1 MPTFAHDTNLRFP
14 LDDPPWRDLFARH
27 EVEPVGYDDMKK
39 LGEDLAA
46 SVLEVAFLPAG
57 NYFYLRDQP
66 YTPIAN
72 ALGAPD
78 ETAELAS
85 LMIVPTEGEATELAQ
100 LRGARLAYTHEFCT
114 TSYFAT
120 ALLLHEHGL
129 AIDGFF
135 ELVPGYAFEAQIDV
149 LLGGT
154 VEATMVQEGVWRSRP
169 DAIAA
174 TRVLGR
180 RAGLPGPLVI
190 VGESA
195 GEELASELTELL
207 LSHPLPQGPGSL
219 FTGFAPYKRELVEAF
234 CADSAAALPS

>member
-1 MPTFAHDTNLRFP
+1 MPIFAHDTNLRFP
-14 LDDPPWRDLFARH
+14 LDDPAWRDFFGRH

-39 LGEDLAA
+39 LGDDLTEN
-46 SVLEVAFLPAG
+46 VLEVAFLPAG

-66 YTPIAN
+66 YTPVAN

-78 ETAELAS
+78 GTAELAS
-85 LMIVPTEGEATELAQ
+85 LMVVPKESEATELAQ
-100 LRGARLAYTHEFCT
+100 LRGARLAFTHEFCT

-129 AIDGFF
+129 SIDGFF
-135 ELVPGYAFEAQIDV
+135 ELVPGYAFEAQIDA

-154 VEATMVQEGVWRSRP
+154 AEATMVQEGVWHSRP
-169 DAIAA
+169 DAIEA

-180 RAGLPGPLVI
+180 RAGLPGPLII

-195 GEELASELTELL
+195 GEELATELTGLL
-207 LSHPLPQGPGSL
+207 LDYGLPDRPDNL
-219 FTGFAPYKRELVEAF
+219 FTGFAPYKRELVEEF
-234 CADSAAALPS
+234 CAASAAALPG